1 MPRFSPNVT
10 GIPISGNKR
19 TDTPTE
25 IMNPT
30 TVLAITSI
38 IDCFLV

>member
-10 GIPISGNKR
+10 GMPIIGNKN
-19 TDTPTE
+19 TDTITE
-25 IMNPT
+25 MINPT
-30 TVLAITSI
+30 TVLDITSI